1 MNPCEI
7 VTIVSALSCAIA
19 KNRSIEE
26 LNILSAIFTQI
37 GDSLTTIAVTRSP
50 LNNTNTTNSSNNTN
64 C

>member
-7 VTIVSALSCAIA
+7 VTLVSAISCAIA
-19 KNRSIEE
+19 KNRSVEE

-50 LNNTNTTNSSNNTN
+50 INSNNKTNNPTN

>member
-1 MNPCEI
+1 MSPCEI
-7 VTIVSALSCAIA
+7 VTLVSAISCAIA

-37 GDSLTTIAVTRSP
+37 GDSLTTIAITRNPTNST
-50 LNNTNTTNSSNNTN
+50 NTNTTNTT

>member
-7 VTIVSALSCAIA
+7 VTLVSAISCAIA
-19 KNRSIEE
+19 KNRSVEE

-50 LNNTNTTNSSNNTN
+50 INSNNTTNNPTN

>member
-7 VTIVSALSCAIA
+7 VTLVSAISCAIA
-19 KNRSIEE
+19 KNRSIQE

-37 GDSLTTIAVTRSP
+37 GDSLTTIAVTRNTS
-50 LNNTNTTNSSNNTN
+50 NNSTTTNNQSNTN